1 MTDINDNNRYVEED
15 TISLLD
21 LFSVLAKHW
30 RFIFF
35 STLAAAVLIFCY
47 SLYSLMAD
55 PEAPLNFLPNIY
67 KPQVKVRLQET
78 ESASLGSLFKEDN
91 LGVLSGLVPASS
103 SLSNAEL
110 AQELLKGKTLI
121 DQVAEE
127 FDFIEKYDISEY
139 PKTTSREIF
148 TENLVVEHDSATG
161 ILTIGYK
168 DINPEFATDVLNRTL
183 QLLEKRFQNLTME
196 TVMTKK
202 EFLEKRLEE
211 VGREYRAAQQAVVDF
226 QKNYGLFNLELQA
239 SAMIEEIAKLESEIM
254 NTELKLRQ
262 LQEARRSDD
271 PQVQRLQNELELL
284 KEMLQAKQRGL
295 AGYSNEYISQSEFPE
310 LSAIYLNLKSELAIQ
325 ETIYKM
331 LRQQYETTKIEE
343 SDNSR
348 KFQIIEYAEIPEK
361 KDSPSRSKI
370 CIIVTLAVFFLS
382 ILIAFIMEY
391 FSRVK
396 KDPEESDKL
405 KNIKKQL
412 PFFREP

>member
-1 MTDINDNNRYVEED
+1 MADMNDNNRYTEED

-21 LFSVLAKHW
+21 LLSVLAKHW

-35 STLAAAVLIFCY
+35 STLTAAVLIFCY

-55 PEAPLNFLPNIY
+55 PKAPLNFLPNVY
-67 KPQVKVRLQET
+67 KPQVKVRLQES
-78 ESASLGSLFKEDN
+78 ESASLSSLLNENN
-91 LGVLSGLVPASS
+91 LGVLSGLVSTNISPT
-103 SLSNAEL
+103 NAEL
-110 AQELLKGKTLI
+110 ARELLKGKTLI

-127 FDFIEKYDISEY
+127 YDFIEKYDISEY

-148 TENLVVEHDSATG
+148 TENLAVEHDSATG

-168 DINPEFATDVLNRTL
+168 DINREFATDVLNRTL

-202 EFLEKRLEE
+202 RFLEERLEE
-211 VGREYRAAQQAVVDF
+211 VEKEYRAAQQAVVDF

-295 AGYSNEYISQSEFPE
+295 AGYSDEYISQSEFPE
-310 LSAIYLNLKSELAIQ
+310 LSAVYLNLKSELAIQ
-325 ETIYKM
+325 ETIYRM

-348 KFQIIEYAEIPEK
+348 KFQVIEYAEIPEK
-361 KDSPSRSKI
+361 KDSPSRGKI

-382 ILIAFIMEY
+382 ILISFIMEY

-396 KDPEESDKL
+396 KDPVESDKL
-405 KNIKKQL
+405 KTIKKQL
-412 PFFREP
+412 PFFRKP